1 MRIKYRLLPVAAAL
15 AFSGCGADSRDR
27 EDYGDIANGTGGIV
41 LSDSAEHRGGYG
53 RRQCLVCHNA
63 ALNIHRGPNSIIN
76 VDELNKAI
84 HDRGEEA
91 YCMTCHGNNG
101 TVPR

>member
-1 MRIKYRLLPVAAAL
+1 MRPKHWLFPVL
-15 AFSGCGADSRDR
+15 AVLTFLGCGDDSRDVER
-27 EDYGDIANGTGGIV
+27 YGDITNGTGGIV

-84 HDRGEEA
+84 RDRGEEA
-91 YCMTCHGNNG
+91 YCMTCHGSNG